1 MRRTSLLRRSEPDHI
16 MPFAI
21 ASLLLGEGQHEI
33 SDHTIG
39 IVLAEV
45 LLFLILLV
53 FPEEVRARWGA
64 AIRARPWALWLVIGV
79 IVVIFVILTLASLE
93 IATPFGLLTAIAHF
107 LNKALPIPIWLIG
120 LFLALALIVPRDLV
134 FRIRRRHGSVDRAFF
149 VGRWEWGVHHQNQV
163 KLAALLNGDGTAS
176 NDQRGRGR
184 WEYRDNTCI
193 VQWDNGWRDEL
204 YQAPHGF
211 VKLAYENGQFRN
223 ASTAKKM

>member
-1 MRRTSLLRRSEPDHI
+1 MGGCHSRTSL
-16 MPFAI
+16 
-21 ASLLLGEGQHEI
+21 G
-33 SDHTIG
+33 
-39 IVLAEV
+39 
-45 LLFLILLV
+45 
-53 FPEEVRARWGA
+53 
-64 AIRARPWALWLVIGV
+64 
-79 IVVIFVILTLASLE
+79 TLASHWRYCRDFCNLDFGVTRNRDPVRSAYRNCSLSQQG
-93 IATPFGLLTAIAHF
+93 IADSHLAHW
-107 LNKALPIPIWLIG
+107 A
-120 LFLALALIVPRDLV
+120 FLALALIVPRDLV